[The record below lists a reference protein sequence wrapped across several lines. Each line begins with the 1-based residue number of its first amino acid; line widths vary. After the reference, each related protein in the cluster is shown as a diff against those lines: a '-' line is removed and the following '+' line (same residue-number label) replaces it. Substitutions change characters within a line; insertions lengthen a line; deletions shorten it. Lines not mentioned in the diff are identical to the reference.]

1 MPKQNCRI
9 RTEWT
14 YPKRHTTS
22 TCDYIDFYA
31 RDPFSGEVRRKKI
44 SLEKYRHGRERDEMA
59 GQIISQILDKLHK
72 GWNPFAPE
80 SEDRRTTPLIDVI
93 DEYVK
98 YLKAEVSRGS
108 KREKTFVDY
117 SNRLK
122 HFKKWACF
130 HNIVLIGQCDTTVI
144 ENYLEHR
151 MTYDAVS
158 ARTRNNDRTFLSAFF
173 TWCTRRHYI
182 IENPCSRIGN
192 KKTKEK
198 IRKPLSDIEL
208 ARIKEYLSVNDRF
221 FLLAV
226 YMVYYSLIRPKELS
240 WLRLSDIDIENQV
253 VVVPDKYSKNR
264 CTEPVGL
271 NSAIVDLMIELNI
284 FKYPRHYFVF
294 GYEMRPSE
302 ERRDERQF
310 RERWNKLRDKLN
322 IPRNRHFYSLK
333 DSGIIDLLTQEGV
346 VVARDQA
353 RHHDVRVTNLYS
365 KYGGKHVHEVTKHFK
380 GKL

>member
-1 MPKQNCRI
+1 MPTQNFRI

-31 RDPFSGEVRRKKI
+31 RDPFSGEMRRKKI
-44 SLEKYRHGRERDEMA
+44 SLAKYRHGRERDEMA

-80 SEDRRTTPLIDVI
+80 SEDRRSTPLVNVI
-93 DEYVK
+93 DEYISYIK
-98 YLKAEVSRGS
+98 SEVNRGS

-122 HFKKWACF
+122 HFKNWASS
-130 HNIVLIGQCDTTVI
+130 HNIAIIGQCDITAI
-144 ENYLEHR
+144 ENYLEYR
-151 MTYDAVS
+151 MVYDAIS
-158 ARTRNNDRTFLSAFF
+158 ARSRNNDRTFLSAFF
-173 TWCTRRHYI
+173 SWCTRRHYI
-182 IENPCSRIGN
+182 FDNPCSHISN
-192 KKTKEK
+192 IKTKEK
-198 IRKPLSDIEL
+198 IRKPLTDAEL
-208 ARIKEYLSVNDRF
+208 ERIKKHLSIHDNY

-226 YMVYYSLIRPKELS
+226 YMAYYSLIRPKELS
-240 WLRLSDIDIENQV
+240 WLRLSDIDIDNQIV
-253 VVVPDKYSKNR
+253 VIPDKYSKNR

-271 NSAIVDLMIELNI
+271 NSSIVKLMIELDI
-284 FKYPRHYFVF
+284 FKYPSHYFLF
-294 GYEMRPSE
+294 GYDMRPSDE
-302 ERRDERQF
+302 HRDERQF
-310 RERWNKLRDKLN
+310 RERWVKLRKELN

-365 KYGGKHVHEVTKHFK
+365 KYGGKHVHDVTKHFK